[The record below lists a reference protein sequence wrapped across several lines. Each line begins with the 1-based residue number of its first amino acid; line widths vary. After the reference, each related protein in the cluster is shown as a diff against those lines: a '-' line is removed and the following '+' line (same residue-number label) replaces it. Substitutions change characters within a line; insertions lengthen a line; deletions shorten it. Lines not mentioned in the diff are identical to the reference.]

1 MNARKTLRIQ
11 RRGMP
16 MNMMTTTIFALRST
30 TRSSRAATLTLIA
43 SSLLLTAC
51 TTNQKA
57 TDAQAA
63 LMPRAAASQPSM
75 LIAGDKSA
83 ADANARADEAATAK
97 REPFVS
103 IGTGQFVNP
112 PGPPRPAKAS
122 EGTPVSF
129 NLENGDIR
137 ELVKNV
143 IVDTL
148 KENVIVHPS
157 VTGTI
162 TVRTPKP
169 LARNDL
175 IPALQTL
182 LRGLG
187 FSLVKDG
194 EFWRVLPQAE
204 ALQGTTT
211 PRLNARAVVPGQNA
225 IILPVKYIGA
235 KELQRLMVPFTK
247 APEASIRVDEVRN
260 LMFLFGT
267 ETEVRHLLEI
277 ADMFDVD
284 LLSGMSFIIYPLVSA
299 DVKTVVADWDRIFP
313 AAANPLAGLVRLIPI
328 ERMNALMVISPNPDV
343 VKEAKRLLERLDNG
357 MDAGGGTR
365 LYVYDVQYTQ
375 AEKLQATLQQAL
387 TGRAN
392 PASTATVAPGQTA
405 NTLSSPV
412 SPIAG
417 QGITAP
423 GNTFA
428 APPATPVRTTG
439 PTGAAGSAGQ
449 GMGLARNATVI
460 ADKDRNALL
469 IVATQSEYN
478 AIEAAIKKLDTPPK
492 MIAIEVQIAQVAL
505 TGALQFGIAGYFTGK
520 PDSPINRLTSAD
532 GVGALLAENPLTKQV
547 ASGFNYTW
555 QGAAAKAMLD
565 TLQSKGQSTTIAA
578 PTLMTLDNQ
587 KVSFTNGTQISVQTQ
602 SIAANGSSGAANS
615 FQYINTGLTIN
626 ITPRVS
632 GQNVFLEIQQQN
644 SDYRPSASRDNPNPD
659 ILQNSQQ
666 TTVMVGN
673 GDTMLLGGLFV
684 DTSTVGSSGLPLVST
699 IPVLG
704 GLFGNQ
710 KWTSNR
716 SELVMLVTP
725 RVMASPD
732 QTREVVNDL
741 RRGLS
746 AIEAFAPSA
755 STSGL
760 PTSGEDRKRLNRP
773 PSAQSSLLGE
783 FGKSL
788 RVEPIDTKESK

>member
-1 MNARKTLRIQ
+1 
-11 RRGMP
+11 
-16 MNMMTTTIFALRST
+16 
-30 TRSSRAATLTLIA
+30 
-43 SSLLLTAC
+43 
-51 TTNQKA
+51 
-57 TDAQAA
+57 
-63 LMPRAAASQPSM
+63 MPRAAASQPAM

-83 ADANARADEAATAK
+83 ADGSARADEATTAK

-387 TGRAN
+387 SGRAN

-417 QGITAP
+417 QGITTP

-428 APPATPVRTTG
+428 AAPATPVRATG
-439 PTGAAGSAGQ
+439 PAGAAAGAGGQ

-520 PDSPINRLTSAD
+520 PNSPINRLTSAD
-532 GVGALLAENPLTKQV
+532 GAGALFAKNPVTELA

-555 QGAAAKAMLD
+555 QGAAAKVMLD
-565 TLQSKGQSTTIAA
+565 TLQSKGQSRTVAA

-602 SIAANGSSGAANS
+602 STAASGTAAAVNS
-615 FQYINTGLTIN
+615 YQYINTGLTIN

-632 GQNVFLEIQQQN
+632 GQNVFLDIQQQN
-644 SDYRPSASRDNPNPD
+644 SNAVPSASKDNPNPD
-659 ILQNSQQ
+659 IVQNSQQ
-666 TTVMVGN
+666 TTVMVSN
-673 GDTMLLGGLFV
+673 GDTMLLGGLFI
-684 DTSTVGSSGLPLVST
+684 DTSNTNSSGLPFVST

-710 KWTSNR
+710 GWTSNR

-725 RVMASPD
+725 RVMASAD
-732 QTREVVNDL
+732 QTREVVDDL
-741 RRGLS
+741 RKSLAS
-746 AIEAFAPSA
+746 IEAFAPSA
-755 STSGL
+755 STAKL
-760 PTSGEDRKRLNRP
+760 PTSGEARKRL
-773 PSAQSSLLGE
+773 AQSQPSSASSLGE

>member
-16 MNMMTTTIFALRST
+16 MTMMTTTIFALRST
-30 TRSSRAATLTLIA
+30 TRSSRAATLALMA
-43 SSLLLTAC
+43 SSLLLVAC

-57 TDAQAA
+57 TETQAA
-63 LMPRAAASQPSM
+63 LTPRAAASQPTM
-75 LIAGDKSA
+75 LIGGDKSTT
-83 ADANARADEAATAK
+83 DANARTEDTAAAK

-112 PGPPRPAKAS
+112 PGPPRPPKAS

-343 VKEAKRLLERLDNG
+343 VKEAKRLLERLDSG
-357 MDAGGGTR
+357 IDAGGGTR

-387 TGRAN
+387 SGRAN

-417 QGITAP
+417 QGLTTP

-428 APPATPVRTTG
+428 APPTPVRATG
-439 PTGAAGSAGQ
+439 PVGAAGAAGQ

-492 MIAIEVQIAQVAL
+492 MIAIEVQIAQVTL
-505 TGALQFGIAGYFTGK
+505 SDNLQFGISGMFSGK
-520 PDSPINRLTSAD
+520 PDSPLNRLTSAD
-532 GVGALLAENPLTKQV
+532 GKGTLDAGV
-547 ASGFNYTW
+547 FNYTW
-555 QGAAAKAMLD
+555 QGAVAKAALQ
-565 TLQSKGQSTTIAA
+565 TLQAKNQSRTIAS
-578 PTLMTLDNQ
+578 PTMMTLDNQ

-602 SIAANGSSGAANS
+602 SIAASGTTSATNS
-615 FQYINTGLTIN
+615 YQYINTGLTIN

-632 GQNVFLEIQQQN
+632 GNNIFLEIQQQN
-644 SDYRPSASRDNPNPD
+644 STAEAPKGENPNPN
-659 ILQNSQQ
+659 IVQNSQQ
-666 TTVMVGN
+666 TTVMVPN
-673 GDTMLLGGLFV
+673 GDTMLLGGLFIDSGGTGTSGV
-684 DTSTVGSSGLPLVST
+684 PFVSTVP
-699 IPVLG
+699 ILG
-704 GLFGNQ
+704 GLFGKQ
-710 KWTSNR
+710 TWDSNR

-725 RVMASPD
+725 RIMATPD
-732 QTREVVNDL
+732 QTRDVVDEL
-741 RRGLS
+741 RKRMAGV
-746 AIEAFAPSA
+746 EAFAPSV
-755 STSGL
+755 STSQL
-760 PTSGEDRKRLNRP
+760 PTSGDERKRVTERK
-773 PSAQSSLLGE
+773 SSLGE

>member
-30 TRSSRAATLTLIA
+30 TRSSRAITLTLMA
-43 SSLLLTAC
+43 SSLALTAC

-57 TDAQAA
+57 TDTHAA
-63 LMPRAAASQPSM
+63 LMPRAAASQPAM
-75 LIAGDKSA
+75 LIAGDKST
-83 ADANARADEAATAK
+83 ADASARTDEATTAK

-137 ELVKNV
+137 ELDKNV

-343 VKEAKRLLERLDNG
+343 VKEAKRLLERLDSG

-387 TGRAN
+387 SGRAN

-405 NTLSSPV
+405 NTFSSPV

-417 QGITAP
+417 QGITTP

-428 APPATPVRTTG
+428 AAPATPVRATG
-439 PTGAAGSAGQ
+439 PAGAAGGPGGQ

-492 MIAIEVQIAQVAL
+492 MIAIEVQIAQVTL
-505 TGALQFGIAGYFTGK
+505 SDNLQFGISGMFSGK
-520 PDSPINRLTSAD
+520 PDSPLNRLTSAD
-532 GVGALLAENPLTKQV
+532 GKGTLDAGV
-547 ASGFNYTW
+547 FNYTW
-555 QGAAAKAMLD
+555 QGAVAKAALQ
-565 TLQSKGQSTTIAA
+565 TLQAKNQSRTIAS
-578 PTLMTLDNQ
+578 PTMMTLDNQ

-602 SIAANGSSGAANS
+602 SIAASGTTSATNS
-615 FQYINTGLTIN
+615 YQYINTGLTIN

-632 GQNVFLEIQQQN
+632 GNNIFLEIQQQN
-644 SDYRPSASRDNPNPD
+644 STAEAPKGENPNPN
-659 ILQNSQQ
+659 IVQNSQQ
-666 TTVMVGN
+666 TTVMVPN
-673 GDTMLLGGLFV
+673 GDTMLLGGLFIDSGGTGTSGV
-684 DTSTVGSSGLPLVST
+684 PFVSTVP
-699 IPVLG
+699 ILG
-704 GLFGNQ
+704 GLFGKQ
-710 KWTSNR
+710 TWDSNR

-725 RVMASPD
+725 RIMATPD
-732 QTREVVNDL
+732 QTRDVVDEL
-741 RRGLS
+741 RKRMAG
-746 AIEAFAPSA
+746 IEAFAPSA
-755 STSGL
+755 STAQL
-760 PTSGEDRKRLNRP
+760 PTSGDERKR
-773 PSAQSSLLGE
+773 ATEKKSSLGE

>member
-16 MNMMTTTIFALRST
+16 MTMMTTTIFALRST
-30 TRSSRAATLTLIA
+30 TRSSRAATLALMA
-43 SSLLLTAC
+43 SSLLLVAC

-57 TDAQAA
+57 TETQAA
-63 LMPRAAASQPSM
+63 LTPRAAASQPTM
-75 LIAGDKSA
+75 LIGGDKSTT
-83 ADANARADEAATAK
+83 DANARTEDTAAAK

-112 PGPPRPAKAS
+112 PGPPRPPKAS

-343 VKEAKRLLERLDNG
+343 VKEAKRLLERLDSG
-357 MDAGGGTR
+357 IDAGGGTR

-387 TGRAN
+387 SGRAN
-392 PASTATVAPGQTA
+392 PATTATVAPGQTA

-417 QGITAP
+417 QGLTTP

-428 APPATPVRTTG
+428 APPTPVRATG
-439 PTGAAGSAGQ
+439 PVGAAGAAGQ

-520 PDSPINRLTSAD
+520 PNSPINRLTSAD
-532 GVGALLAENPLTKQV
+532 GAGALFAKNPVTELA
-547 ASGFNYTW
+547 AAGFNYTW
-555 QGAAAKAMLD
+555 QGAAAKVMLD
-565 TLQSKGQSTTIAA
+565 TLQSKGQSRTVAA

-602 SIAANGSSGAANS
+602 STAASGTAAAVNS
-615 FQYINTGLTIN
+615 YQYINTGLTIN

-632 GQNVFLEIQQQN
+632 GQNVFLDIQQQN
-644 SDYRPSASRDNPNPD
+644 SNAVPSASKDNPNPD
-659 ILQNSQQ
+659 IVQNSQQ
-666 TTVMVGN
+666 TTVMVSN
-673 GDTMLLGGLFV
+673 GDTMLLGGLFI
-684 DTSTVGSSGLPLVST
+684 DTSNTSSSGLPFVST

-710 KWTSNR
+710 GWTSNR

-725 RVMASPD
+725 RVMASAD
-732 QTREVVNDL
+732 QTREVVDDL
-741 RRGLS
+741 RKSLAS
-746 AIEAFAPSA
+746 IEAFAPSA
-755 STSGL
+755 STAKL
-760 PTSGEDRKRLNRP
+760 PTSGEARKRLAQSQ
-773 PSAQSSLLGE
+773 PSASSLGE

>member
-30 TRSSRAATLTLIA
+30 TRSSRAITLTLMA

-57 TDAQAA
+57 TDSHAA
-63 LMPRAAASQPSM
+63 LMPRAAASQPAM

-83 ADANARADEAATAK
+83 ADGSARADEATTAK

-387 TGRAN
+387 SGRAN

-417 QGITAP
+417 QGITTP

-428 APPATPVRTTG
+428 AAPATPVRATG
-439 PTGAAGSAGQ
+439 PAGAAGGAGGQ

-505 TGALQFGIAGYFTGK
+505 TGALQFGLSGVFVGK
-520 PDSPINRLTSAD
+520 PDSPLNRLTSAD
-532 GVGALLAENPLTKQV
+532 GTGTLSPQT
-547 ASGFNYTW
+547 ASASSAFSYTW
-555 QGAAAKAMLD
+555 QGAAAKAMLN
-565 TLQSKGQSTTIAA
+565 TLQNKGQSRTIAS
-578 PTLMTLDNQ
+578 PTMMTLDNQ

-602 SIAANGSSGAANS
+602 STAATSSSAAVNS
-615 FQYINTGLTIN
+615 YQYINTGLTIN

-632 GQNVFLEIQQQN
+632 GENVFLEIQQQN
-644 SDYRPSASRDNPNPD
+644 SNAQARTDGNPNPD
-659 ILQNSQQ
+659 IVQNSQQ
-666 TTVMVGN
+666 TTVMVPN
-673 GDTMLLGGLFV
+673 GDTMLLGGLFL
-684 DTSTVGSSGLPLVST
+684 DSSSSGSSGLPFVST

-710 KWTSNR
+710 SWNSNR

-732 QTREVVNDL
+732 QTREVVDDL
-741 RRGLS
+741 RKGLA

-755 STSGL
+755 ATSAL
-760 PTSGEDRKRLNRP
+760 PTSGAVRKLMKQSP
-773 PSAQSSLLGE
+773 QGSASSPLGE

-788 RVEPIDTKESK
+788 RVESIDTKESK